1 MKISDLFLNIAF
13 IETFLLASGCTVNQN
28 PVPIEKISQAKI
40 AGMPNIR
47 CVDFNSNPS
56 FDQNTF
62 ASSDCGFLAIK
73 GIRDNITLAMFQY
86 MLLASW

>member
-13 IETFLLASGCTVNQN
+13 IETLLLATDCTVNRN

-40 AGMPNIR
+40 AGIPNIR
-47 CVDFNSNPS
+47 CGDFNCNPS
-56 FDQNTF
+56 LDQSTF

-73 GIRDNITLAMFQY
+73 GIRYNVTLAMFRY
-86 MLLASW
+86 MLLVSG